1 MKNRIDHV
9 FETKK
14 ERVLSVYFTAGFP
27 ELKDTVPIIEMLQ
40 SAGCDMIEIGM
51 PFSDP
56 LADGPVI
63 QNSGTIALHNGMSVT
78 ELFQQLKDIRNT
90 VHIPLV
96 LMGYYNPVI
105 QYGFDKFCAQARAAG
120 IDGLIIPD
128 MPPDVYAAEHIAVFE
143 KYKLHNIMLITPRT
157 DHERIRL
164 IENLSGGFIYAV
176 ASSST
181 TGKATSDTGAQ
192 LKYFE
197 RLKQLN
203 LKLPVMAGFG
213 ISNFG
218 QFKTVCHYVQGAVI
232 GTAFIKEIEKNRDL
246 KTTIP
251 SFIQSLLYDHSIGA

>member
-1 MKNRIDHV
+1 
-9 FETKK
+9 
-14 ERVLSVYFTAGFP
+14 
-27 ELKDTVPIIEMLQ
+27 
-40 SAGCDMIEIGM
+40 
-51 PFSDP
+51 
-56 LADGPVI
+56 
-63 QNSGTIALHNGMSVT
+63 
-78 ELFQQLKDIRNT
+78 
-90 VHIPLV
+90 
-96 LMGYYNPVI
+96 
-105 QYGFDKFCAQARAAG
+105 
-120 IDGLIIPD
+120 
-128 MPPDVYAAEHIAVFE
+128 
-143 KYKLHNIMLITPRT
+143 MLITPRT

-181 TGKATSDTGAQ
+181 TGKSTSDTGAQ

-213 ISNFG
+213 ISNFE